1 MAETHNSLTLY
12 IWSVEFMASCIAS
25 ILRIHVYKCTVCYVP
40 FIFQLIYPLSSKQIW
55 LHHQKKRMIAKNKQT
70 ETMQR
75 SQKQPKSTYRRNNR
89 DIHVINNEESKCNS
103 EGSHTN
109 KQ

>member
-1 MAETHNSLTLY
+1 
-12 IWSVEFMASCIAS
+12 
-25 ILRIHVYKCTVCYVP
+25 
-40 FIFQLIYPLSSKQIW
+40 
-55 LHHQKKRMIAKNKQT
+55 MIAKNKQT

-89 DIHVINNEESKCNS
+89 DIHVINNEESNCNS